1 MKTRTSLSD
10 PLRLDELPV
19 GNRGGLL
26 GITLCPGKK
35 APSLEGFLWDRDLEL
50 DLDAIDRWGAKA
62 VLTLIEDEEFDT
74 LKVPA
79 LGAGVK
85 ARGLHWHHLP
95 ITDTKVPDAR
105 FESGWAKS
113 GDTIRARLLE
123 GGRVV
128 IHCKGGLG
136 RAGTVAARILIE
148 VGTPPADAIRQVRAV
163 RKGAIEND
171 DQERYV
177 LALGPGAKR

>member
-1 MKTRTSLSD
+1 
-10 PLRLDELPV
+10 V

-35 APSLEGFLWDRDLEL
+35 APSLEGFLWDRDLDL
-50 DLDAIDRWGAKA
+50 DLDEIAGWGAKA
-62 VLTLIEDEEFDT
+62 VLTLIEDEEFDA
-74 LKVPA
+74 LKVAA

-85 ARGLHWHHLP
+85 ARGLDWHHLP

-105 FESGWAKS
+105 FESGWAKTGES
-113 GDTIRARLLE
+113 IRALLLD

-128 IHCKGGLG
+128 VHCKGGLG

-148 VGTPPADAIRQVRAV
+148 LGTLPSDAMLQVRAV

-171 DQERYV
+171 QQARYV
-177 LALGPGAKR
+177 LALAPGAKR